1 MAKRILVVDDAP
13 ITRLMLKDILVA
25 NGYDVVAEASDGVEA
40 VEKFRQ
46 LRPDLMTMDIIM
58 PNKDGLA
65 ALEEVLAI
73 DKDAKV
79 VMVTAIDQRDSLMK
93 AIHLGAT
100 DYIVKPFEE
109 ERVVA
114 AIINIFGGTK

>member
-1 MAKRILVVDDAP
+1 
-13 ITRLMLKDILVA
+13 MLKDILVA